1 VAGERQG
8 PMLAAD
14 DSDIDALL
22 GETITKVGG
31 DAQNVIAADARLQ
44 TMLDAAMLEPKKLV
58 DPKSLPVRFSRL
70 KAFSLSAAHY
80 LLWCQEGDDSGG
92 ESLALRMGSGF
103 HAALFAN
110 RELVAYDG
118 RRAGKDWERFEQKHR
133 ERGAV
138 ILNRKEFSIAAGMVG
153 AIKRHKRAMELLF
166 DGTTVEHRI
175 DWTFSGRACRG
186 TPDAF
191 RADGAWNV
199 DLKSARCTEPRWFSR
214 EALKRHYHAQLANYD
229 DGIEAAV
236 GTRPADAYIIAVENV
251 APFNVVVL
259 RMPAETRE
267 VGAKLLRTW
276 WERLLAAEHLNYYGG
291 YVEADI
297 DLVIPD
303 YEQPPEFAVEIDDEL
318 VTA

>member
-229 DGIEAAV
+229 DGIEAASARARP
-236 GTRPADAYIIAVENV
+236 TRTSSPSRTSHPSTSWSCGCPRRRARSARSCSAPGGSACSPPNTSTTTADTSR
-251 APFNVVVL
+251 P
-259 RMPAETRE
+259 TS
-267 VGAKLLRTW
+267 TS
-276 WERLLAAEHLNYYGG
+276 
-291 YVEADI
+291 
-297 DLVIPD
+297 
-303 YEQPPEFAVEIDDEL
+303 
-318 VTA
+318 